1 MKYVLLERNAKKW
14 AQKQNAEGMAAE
26 DQVFFNLHAKFMMTK
41 IIEIVSKHQLTNFM
55 QELLS
60 KYASLKLE

>member
-14 AQKQNAEGMAAE
+14 AQKQNAEGMEAE
-26 DQVFFNLHAKFMMTK
+26 DQVIFNLHDKFMITK
-41 IIEIVSKHQLTNFM
+41 IIEVVSKHQLTNFT

-60 KYASLKLE
+60 KYATLKLE

>member
-1 MKYVLLERNAKKW
+1 MKYVLLEINANMW
-14 AQKQNAEGMAAE
+14 AQKQNAEGMEAE
-26 DQVFFNLHAKFMMTK
+26 DQVFFNLHAKLMMTK